1 MPLPAPGWAACA
13 YVQLSM
19 RRSGTRPKCPVLFV
33 TRVRGRGSQLA
44 IVASTLVIAALFN
57 PLRQRGQNLIDRRLY
72 RRKSEDVIDLLE
84 DVTRGDRPRGS
95 ERRAAVRD
103 TGDHATRA
111 HLFVVAADVEK
122 GVNGAL

>member
-72 RRKSEDVIDLLE
+72 RSKYDAQKTLSAFSEKLREETDLEALNAELLSVIRETMQPEHISLWLRQ
-84 DVTRGDRPRGS
+84 T
-95 ERRAAVRD
+95 
-103 TGDHATRA
+103 
-111 HLFVVAADVEK
+111 
-122 GVNGAL
+122 